1 MNESRINI
9 LSNVQARENALLRS
23 VYTFMTLGLLV
34 TGIVSFLA
42 SQNQTVVKFFLMNP
56 MGSVLLMIIQFGLVI
71 YLSARIEQMSRNN
84 AITAFFAYSV
94 VSGISLSAIFLV
106 YTYSVIWQAFLSCAV
121 MFGITSI
128 FAATTK
134 KSIANWGGYLSMAL
148 IGLIVASLLNMFFRS
163 SAMTFLISIIGIVVF
178 VGLTAWDTQ
187 KIVSINRQYGSVMS
201 VDEYTKLG
209 VLGALELYLDF
220 LNIFLYLLRLFGNRR
235 D

>member
-1 MNESRINI
+1 MNESRIDI
-9 LSNVQARENALLRS
+9 LSNVQARENALLKN

-34 TGIVSFLA
+34 TGVVSFLA
-42 SQNQTVVKFFLMNP
+42 SQNEQLVKFFLMNP
-56 MGSVLLMIIQFGLVI
+56 MGSIVLMIVQFGLVI
-71 YLSARIEQMSRNN
+71 YLSARIEHMSRNS
-84 AITAFFAYSV
+84 AIAAFFAYSAV
-94 VSGISLSAIFLV
+94 TGISLSAIFLV
-106 YTYSVIWQAFLSCAV
+106 YTYSVIWQAFLSCAA
-121 MFGITSI
+121 MFGVTSL

-134 KSIANWGGYLSMAL
+134 KNIASWGSYLSMAL
-148 IGLIVASLLNMFFRS
+148 IGLIIASLLNLFFKS
-163 SAMTFLISIIGIVVF
+163 SAMTFLISILGIVVF

-187 KIVSINRQYGSVMS
+187 KIVSMNRRYGSVMT